1 MKTKNESKGK
11 TNTVGRYANIS
22 YSPSYQSLYD
32 SYRVSFYNNKAQ
44 NFDTLEGLDS
54 EDIVSFSTDMN
65 IKLEADNIY
74 YDYNDDGS
82 VNYDT
87 SLYYGYY
94 CFPNFITDWMPT
106 EQPKHGSLY
115 VTNNPQLPL
124 CNLKTGEGYPG
135 YASAIFKINF
145 NELEKKH
152 VRKTQKVYGTIIC
165 NQKTNTP
172 ITYNFTMT
180 YPKTIPQR

>member
-1 MKTKNESKGK
+1 MESEPETKSVNLRRFDY
-11 TNTVGRYANIS
+11 VS
-22 YSPSYQSLYD
+22 YCPSYQSLYD
-32 SYRVSFYNNKAQ
+32 SYKVSFYNNKAQ
-44 NFDTLEGLDS
+44 NFDTL
-54 EDIVSFSTDMN
+54 DMN
-65 IKLEADNIY
+65 IKLDADNIY

-106 EQPKHGSLY
+106 EQPIFGSLY

-124 CNLKTGEGYPG
+124 CNSKTGEGYPG

-145 NELEKKH
+145 NELDKKH
-152 VRKTQKVYGTIIC
+152 VRKTQKVDGTIIC

-172 ITYNFTMT
+172 ITYNFTIT
-180 YPKTIPQR
+180 YPKTIPSK